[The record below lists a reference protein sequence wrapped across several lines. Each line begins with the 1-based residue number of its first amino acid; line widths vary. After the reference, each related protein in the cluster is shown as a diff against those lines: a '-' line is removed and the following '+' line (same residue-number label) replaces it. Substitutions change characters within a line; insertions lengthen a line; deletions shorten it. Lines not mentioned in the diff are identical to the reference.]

1 MNRREIDV
9 SVRTMR
15 VMTWLKVLGLGA
27 ALANT
32 GCIKAMLADGQIEA
46 TRNAAPSFDGVGDYE
61 LARSAISASLAQF
74 QGMHYLRPENEDALF
89 LLMKGWTG
97 YGYAFP
103 QDDWEAAKLGTDE
116 SAIERA
122 KFRAQQAFER
132 GIFYGTELV
141 SKRAKGFETARKNRD
156 ALKKWATENFTKKAD
171 AENLF
176 WLGYAWALRVNVL
189 QDEPAA
195 VSTLWVGITLLERSA
210 ELDPEYN
217 HSSAS
222 IILGVYHSRSP
233 MAEPEQSK
241 ALFDAVIQ
249 RTNGKFLLAHY
260 NYAATYACV
269 KTDREL
275 YEKLLTQVV
284 TAPTPDPSQRLAN
297 AIAKRK
303 AARGLSREAM
313 MACGFDMA
321 QPVPKPEARP

>member
-1 MNRREIDV
+1 
-9 SVRTMR
+9 MR
-15 VMTWLKVLGLGA
+15 VTTWLKVLGLGA

-156 ALKKWATENFTKKAD
+156 ALKKWVTENFTKKAD

-195 VSTLWVGITLLERSA
+195 VATLWVGITLLERSA

-313 MACGFDMA
+313 MACGFDMS
-321 QPVPKPEARP
+321 QPAPKPEARP